1 MIFPGNSVLRGAA
14 FALLLLTTEPVR
26 AEYLRI
32 ELKVYGLDCELCARG
47 VGASV
52 QKLPGVESVNVS
64 LRTGLLEITLT
75 RGNRF
80 KMSDLRKRIRQ
91 NGFRS
96 MEGKV
101 TAVGRFN
108 GPKFEVLG
116 SGESYDLGSRASD
129 AVAPMEMTFD
139 VR

>member
-1 MIFPGNSVLRGAA
+1 MTLSWKSVLRGTV
-14 FALLLLTTEPVR
+14 FALLLLATEPLR

-52 QKLPGVESVNVS
+52 QKLAGVESVNVS
-64 LRTGLLEITLT
+64 LKTGLLEIALT
-75 RGNRF
+75 RGNTF

-96 MEGKV
+96 MDAKV
-101 TAVGRFN
+101 TAIGRFT
-108 GPKFEVLG
+108 GSRFEVLG
-116 SGESYDLGSRASD
+116 SGESYDLGNPASN
-129 AVAPMEMTFD
+129 AGTAMEMTFD